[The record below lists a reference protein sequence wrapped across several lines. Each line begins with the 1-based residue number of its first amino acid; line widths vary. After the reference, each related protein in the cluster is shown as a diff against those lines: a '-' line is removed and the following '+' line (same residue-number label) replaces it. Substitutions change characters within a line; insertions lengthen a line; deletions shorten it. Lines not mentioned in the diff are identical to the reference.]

1 MAAFCCSAGYIYT
14 AIPDWITHSRQP
26 IAVSDDV
33 LEDDAD
39 ANEERL
45 WRQ

>member
-1 MAAFCCSAGYIYT
+1 MAAYCCSARN
-14 AIPDWITHSRQP
+14 AHPAFPDWITHSRQP